1 LKGCTYI
8 NCVTM
13 WVVEW
18 GLLDSTKLKH
28 KWSFEQKMKFS
39 PFKNQEWWGVVL
51 WHMYWDQWFVPVAI
65 YSTYYPSCF

>member
-1 LKGCTYI
+1 MEIGGEKYTEKHSDILDLKGCTYI

-28 KWSFEQKMKFS
+28 K
-39 PFKNQEWWGVVL
+39 
-51 WHMYWDQWFVPVAI
+51 
-65 YSTYYPSCF
+65 